1 MKWMSTRHGC
11 PEERDSTQAGKDQV
25 DPNVDGEAEERQ
37 PCETRG
43 LPRNVA
49 PEK

>member
-1 MKWMSTRHGC
+1 MSACQRA
-11 PEERDSTQAGKDQV
+11 EERDSAEAGKDKV
-25 DPNVDGEAEERQ
+25 DPDVDGEAEERESG
-37 PCETRG
+37 ETRG